1 MSSSPEMHH
10 QHQQQSGET
19 AAPLTVDLKSSAS
32 GTPPPELATMTN
44 VSVLDLHKDYNGGGG
59 GTGGTGAGTA
69 TASVSSPNMGH
80 EVATDMSVVV
90 DDGTT
95 EKVYDKETNTVYV
108 YTTAAGGVGGHKLV
122 TNGQQHQL
130 TTIVQAVNGQ
140 QQQLPSPT
148 QIHHAASAD
157 HGPVSVVEQNL
168 LHARLIQ
175 HSEDQ
180 QQQQH
185 LQQRMSPGQQQ
196 HQHQIHPTEGGC
208 IADGH
213 RLLPATINSNDN
225 GGGGTGGASGPVAD
239 DGQQQHHHQH
249 HHQHI
254 GRLASPDHE
263 QGGLRLLEDSHIQRL
278 LGNQEIISREIIN
291 GEHHIITRNEHGETI
306 LTRIAISTADQLLSR
321 MDNNIIYTTTG
332 SPGGASSG
340 GGGTGG
346 PQEQLPTTV
355 LQYEKDADDKHHQP
369 GDHQNQ
375 HIAHSNSHHH
385 QQQTAIYTTAA
396 AAATAAAVP
405 SADPSQAKQIVY
417 TIGGGEPKNVIY
429 GDPKAA
435 MPHFESI
442 PGAAGA
448 GSGAGGGAGAGGA
461 GDDDKPQIDYV
472 YNDGSKTVIYTDQ
485 KGLESLYA
493 NNELGLIDGTQIVVQ
508 GNLQYTQQQGPDGT
522 TVYVVSS
529 DMNPEDISGLQQSTN
544 NPSKLNGQTT
554 PLDVDIQ
561 GLLLGAQS
569 AISVKREP
577 EDLRKEPK
585 NPRSQKVS
593 SSSSS
598 SSSLPS
604 PHVREPPPSPGSPST
619 ETMYAA
625 PGSTQIYLQGP
636 SHQNSTAASASSNV
650 NTNSPSPGSYAQYDM
665 YPPNRLGPGGS
676 AFITEPYTYREYF
689 DNQGYAP
696 ARTIY
701 GTATDSEG
709 PQPATTYEGR
719 FTKTGSI
726 YTKTITSAGL
736 TVDLPSPDSGI
747 GADAITPRDQN
758 NVQQSFDYAELCQA
772 PTGLLDPN
780 AAGHIPASVASLQ
793 RNLVVNGSQ
802 NSPTTSLGSS
812 SAAAAAV
819 ATVAGAVVP
828 PRSRPWHD
836 FGRQNDADKVQI
848 PKIYTDVGFKYYLES
863 PSSSNQR
870 REDDRIT
877 YINKGQFYGITLE
890 YVHDPDK
897 PLKNQTVKSVIM
909 LLFREEKSPEDEIKA
924 WQFWHSRQ
932 HSVKQRIL
940 DADTKNSV
948 GLAGCI
954 EEVSHNAIAVY
965 WNPLESSA
973 KINVAV
979 QCLSTDFSSQKGV
992 KGLPLHLQIDTFEDP
1007 RDTTV
1012 FHRGYCQ
1019 IKVFCDKGAERKT
1032 RDEERRLTKR
1042 KMTATGRKKLDD
1054 LNHPVTDRSE
1064 FYGMSDLMKPPVLFS
1079 PSEDIDKLTSM
1090 DLQFYGH
1097 DADSLSGT
1105 SDNVKSPFL
1114 LHANKPATP
1123 TLKFH
1128 NHFPP
1133 DVPTDKK
1140 DPSIIMDGTMGAG
1153 NPMAE
1158 FAPQIKRQRMSPPLS
1173 ERVMLYVRQDNED
1186 VYTPLHVVPPTTVGL
1201 LNAIENKFKISSSR
1215 INTIY
1220 RKNKKGITARI
1231 DDDMIR
1237 HYCNEDIFILE
1248 VQRYEDDLYDIT
1260 LTELPTH

>member
-1 MSSSPEMHH
+1 MSSSPEMQHH
-10 QHQQQSGET
+10 HQQQQEGG
-19 AAPLTVDLKSSAS
+19 APLSVDLKSGTAD
-32 GTPPPELATMTN
+32 GTPSPELATMTN
-44 VSVLDLHKDYNGGGG
+44 VSVLDLHKEYNGGAGGGDSAGDGGGG
-59 GTGGTGAGTA
+59 GGGAGGGV
-69 TASVSSPNMGH
+69 SVTSPHIGH
-80 EVATDMSVVV
+80 DGATDMSIP

-108 YTTAAGGVGGHKLV
+108 YTTASGAGAGHKLAA
-122 TNGQQHQL
+122 NAHQHQL
-130 TTIVQAVNGQ
+130 TTIVHGQ
-140 QQQLPSPT
+140 QQQQQQMGSPDQLHPSE
-148 QIHHAASAD
+148 HHAVA
-157 HGPVSVVEQNL
+157 EQNL
-168 LHARLIQ
+168 LHARLM
-175 HSEDQ
+175 Q
-180 QQQQH
+180 QQQQQSVEEQQQH
-185 LQQRMSPGQQQ
+185 LHRMSPVDQH
-196 HQHQIHPTEGGC
+196 HQHQQVHPSDGS
-208 IADGH
+208 IMDGH
-213 RLLPATINSNDN
+213 RMLPATLEGNDAA
-225 GGGGTGGASGPVAD
+225 GGQHPHHLDRLSPEEAH
-239 DGQQQHHHQH
+239 QQHHHD
-249 HHQHI
+249 
-254 GRLASPDHE
+254 GV
-263 QGGLRLLEDSHIQRL
+263 RLLEDSHIQRL
-278 LGNQEIISREIIN
+278 LGNQEIISRDIIN
-291 GEHHIITRNEHGETI
+291 GEHHIITRNENGETI

-321 MDNNIIYTTTG
+321 MDNNIIYTTTT
-332 SPGGASSG
+332 AG
-340 GGGTGG
+340 GGGAA
-346 PQEQLPTTV
+346 PASHPDQLPTTV
-355 LQYEKDADDKHHQP
+355 MQYEKEVEEKPHHGHQHQQLSPHGQHQP
-369 GDHQNQ
+369 
-375 HIAHSNSHHH
+375 
-385 QQQTAIYTTAA
+385 QTMYTTAA
-396 AAATAAAVP
+396 AAASETAT
-405 SADPSQAKQIVY
+405 SQAKPIVY

-435 MPHFESI
+435 MPHFE
-442 PGAAGA
+442 A
-448 GSGAGGGAGAGGA
+448 AGGGGGGGSGGNGGPGSVDA
-461 GDDDKPQIDYV
+461 EKPQIDYV
-472 YNDGSKTVIYTDQ
+472 YNEGNKTVIYTDQ

-493 NNELGLIDGTQIVVQ
+493 NNELGLMDGTQIVVQ

-529 DMNPEDISGLQQSTN
+529 DMNPDDMTGLQSSA
-544 NPSKLNGQTT
+544 NPNAAKLNGQTT
-554 PLDVDIQ
+554 PIDVSSLSHSDLQ
-561 GLLLGAQS
+561 GLLLGTHQS
-569 AISVKREP
+569 SQAVNVKREP

-585 NPRSQKVS
+585 NPRSQK
-593 SSSSS
+593 
-598 SSSLPS
+598 
-604 PHVREPPPSPGSPST
+604 
-619 ETMYAA
+619 
-625 PGSTQIYLQGP
+625 GP
-636 SHQNSTAASASSNV
+636 SHQNSTAATGSSNV
-650 NTNSPSPGSYAQYDM
+650 NTNSPSPGSYPQYDM

-676 AFITEPYTYREYF
+676 TFIAEPYPYREYF
-689 DNQGYAP
+689 ENQSYAP
-696 ARTIY
+696 ARNMY
-701 GTATDSEG
+701 VTAADSEG
-709 PQPATTYEGR
+709 PPPATTYEGR

-758 NVQQSFDYAELCQA
+758 NVQQQFDYAEPCQA
-772 PTGLLDPN
+772 PIGMLDPN
-780 AAGHIPASVASLQ
+780 ASGHIPASVASLQ

-802 NSPTTSLGSS
+802 QSPTTSLGGTPAS
-812 SAAAAAV
+812 V
-819 ATVAGAVVP
+819 VAGAAGA

-863 PSSSNQR
+863 PISSSQR

-1007 RDTTV
+1007 RDTNV
-1012 FHRGYCQ
+1012 YHRGYCQ

-1032 RDEERRLTKR
+1032 RDEERRAAKR
-1042 KMTATGRKKLDD
+1042 KMTATGRKKLDE
-1054 LNHPVTDRSE
+1054 LYHPVVDRSE
-1064 FYGMSDLMKPPVLFS
+1064 FYGMSDLIKLPVLFS

-1090 DLQFYGH
+1090 DMQFYGH

-1140 DPSIIMDGTMGAG
+1140 DPSIIMDGSLVANSMVD
-1153 NPMAE
+1153 
-1158 FAPQIKRQRMSPPLS
+1158 FSPQIKRQRMTPPLS

-1186 VYTPLHVVPPTTVGL
+1186 VYTPLHVVPPSTVGL
-1201 LNAIENKFKISSSR
+1201 LNADYGEN
-1215 INTIY
+1215 
-1220 RKNKKGITARI
+1220 
-1231 DDDMIR
+1231 
-1237 HYCNEDIFILE
+1237 
-1248 VQRYEDDLYDIT
+1248 
-1260 LTELPTH
+1260 